1 MAKYE
6 QPFEDTQEMYNRA
19 IDATSLNQ
27 YMNIT
32 ILVNNKA
39 KDIFKV
45 AKCSETENF
54 KTKDDINIFINEKL
68 LEGLTPEQR
77 IIVVEESIAAIHFD
91 TESDTITL
99 TKPDVST
106 FSGILRKYTFETWNV
121 IRESIKTLKTKEKE
135 AEDQRK
141 AQVSKAKADKAK
153 KFVK

>member
-19 IDATSLNQ
+19 IDAASLSQ

-45 AKCSETENF
+45 AKCSETEKF
-54 KTKDDINIFINEKL
+54 KTQDDINIFINEKL

-77 IIVVEESIAAIHFD
+77 LIVVEESIACIHFD

-99 TKPDVST
+99 TKPDVVT
-106 FSGILRKYTFETWNV
+106 FSGIIRKHTFETWNTL
-121 IRESIKTLKTKEKE
+121 RESIKSLKDKEKE

-141 AQVSKAKADKAK
+141 AQVEKAKADKAK
-153 KFVK
+153 KFAK